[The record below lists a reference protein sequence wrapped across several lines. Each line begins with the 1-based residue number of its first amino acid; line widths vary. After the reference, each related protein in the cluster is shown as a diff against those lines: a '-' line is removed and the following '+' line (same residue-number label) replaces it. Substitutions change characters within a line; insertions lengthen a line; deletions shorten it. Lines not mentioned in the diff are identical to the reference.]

1 MAKVF
6 NSTMSQR
13 LVLGLVLALL
23 VALPT
28 AAQDFQKGWAAYK
41 RGDYTAVLTEWRPLA
56 ERGHASA
63 QINLGVIYGTGYGVP
78 RDNAEAVKWYSKAAA
93 QGNAN
98 AQYSLGLMHF
108 KGRGVAQDLVL
119 AHLWF
124 SLSAA
129 KGNKHSSESR
139 DLAAKRMSPAQLA
152 EARKLAR
159 TWRVEH
165 KKK

>member
-6 NSTMSQR
+6 NSAMFRR
-13 LVLGLVLALL
+13 LVLGLALAFL

-28 AAQDFQKGWAAYK
+28 TAQDFQKGWAAYK
-41 RGDYTAVLTEWRPLA
+41 RGDYAAALKEWRPLA
-56 ERGHASA
+56 ENGDASA

-78 RDNAEAVKWYSKAAA
+78 QNNGEAVKWYRKAAE

-108 KGRGVAQDLVL
+108 RGNGVPQDFVL
-119 AHLWF
+119 ANLWF

-129 KGNKHSSESR
+129 KGHKDSAKFR
-139 DLAAKRMSPAQLA
+139 DLAATRMTRAQT
-152 EARKLAR
+152 ARAAKLAR
-159 TWRVEH
+159 EWRAKH
-165 KKK
+165 KK